1 MQRIIS
7 AASAAVLILTAGAA
21 SAQVIPDQ
29 GEIVFG
35 ANVTPQCNLTT
46 GPSYGQVIDVNA
58 AFPGGLINSDG
69 YINGTPNTTLVVADL
84 SDYFESIWCNS
95 AGATITLAGTRLTSS
110 NGPAGGSGASNWAG
124 SGFDHEISLIF
135 RGLAFSAVVP
145 ANAPVWQGGNS
156 LSTGADQTSKQANA
170 TTWFEADVIGEI
182 GIWNDPTRRP
192 IAGAYSATWTLTIT
206 PAS

>member
-1 MQRIIS
+1 MQRILG
-7 AASAAVLILTAGAA
+7 AASAAALLLTAGAA
-21 SAQVIPDQ
+21 SAQISDSGQ
-29 GEIVFG
+29 IDFG

-58 AFPGGLINSDG
+58 AFPGGLIDTDG
-69 YINGTPNTTLVVADL
+69 YINGTPNTTLLIADL

-124 SGFDHEISLIF
+124 TGFDHEISLIF
-135 RGLAFSAVVP
+135 NNLGFDAVVA
-145 ANAPVWQGGNS
+145 ANAPQYPAGLNWI
-156 LSTGADQTSKQANA
+156 STGADVTSRTATA
-170 TTWFEADVIGEI
+170 TTWFEADVVGGI
-182 GIWNDPTRRP
+182 GIWNDPARRP
-192 IAGAYSATWTLTIT
+192 IAGVYTATGTLTVT